1 MVQLHLSWRVL
12 GSIDSRV
19 HLLPANRSQI
29 RRSSSPREHRP
40 AHVCCQCAKP
50 SSSSVGLLFLGAS
63 GGVQRGEYLGQA
75 EGAQS
80 PQEDTQNPI
89 GGRDPP
95 ALCLF
100 GPEHF
105 RRMQRCRD
113 ALLFLDTGLRSSELL
128 HLTEQD
134 LHFADQWLK
143 VMGKGQKERIA
154 SFGTQASKLLQ
165 RYFYYFRPEPLFG
178 DQFFLCV
185 DGWPMTENTIKLI
198 FARQA
203 KRVVFM
209 MVSTLTNF
217 PKLAPKASQVP
228 VSIASRTAFTPAGLI
243 RKSAAP
249 PILSAKLI
257 Y

>member
-1 MVQLHLSWRVL
+1 MSAANVQNHVRVL
-12 GSIDSRV
+12 RAFSSWV
-19 HLLPANRSQI
+19 HRDMFSDENILAKLKVPKAPRKILKTLSQEEIQQLLASLDQSTSGGCRDAAMP
-29 RRSSSPREHRP
+29 
-40 AHVCCQCAKP
+40 
-50 SSSSVGLLFLGAS
+50 LLFL
-63 GGVQRGEYLGQA
+63 
-75 EGAQS
+75 
-80 PQEDTQNPI
+80 N
-89 GGRDPP
+89 
-95 ALCLF
+95 
-100 GPEHF
+100 
-105 RRMQRCRD
+105 
-113 ALLFLDTGLRSSELL
+113 TGLRSSELL

-154 SFGTQASKLLQ
+154 PFGTQASKLLQ
-165 RYFYYFRPEPLFG
+165 RYFYYFRSEPMLD

-185 DGWPMTENTIKLI
+185 DGWLMTENTIKLI

-203 KRVVFM
+203 KRAVFM
-209 MVSTLTNF
+209 IVSTLTNF

-228 VSIASRTAFTPAGLI
+228 VSIASRTAFTLAGLT